1 MVLKN
6 LLDFIENSPCSYF
19 TAANIKKMLIENG
32 FNELSEG
39 EKWNIKE
46 NRKYFVTR
54 NNSSIIAFKIPT
66 LNFKGFQIIAG
77 HGDSPCF
84 KIKENPEIKSSCVI
98 LNTEGY
104 GGMILNSWLDRP
116 LSIAGRIIVRLGNS
130 IKSKLVNIDR
140 DLVLIPNLAV
150 HFNSKINDGYVYK
163 PNIDMKPIFSENS
176 KRSLKSLLAE
186 KAEVSEKDIYAYD
199 MFLYNREKGRIW
211 GYDNEYISAPRL
223 DDLQCVFSC
232 FDGFL
237 KGEKSENISVFS
249 VFDNEEVGSVTKQG
263 AASSFLKDV
272 LIRINEAANG
282 DDSDFINR
290 LSGSFMIS
298 ADNAHAV
305 HPNFPNISDFT
316 NRPLLNKGVVIKY
329 SANQKYTTDA
339 VSDGIMRVILDNAS
353 VPYQTY
359 STRSDING
367 GSTLG
372 NISSQRVSINC
383 VDIGL
388 AQLAMHSAYETA
400 GAFDS
405 QYLMNTAKQF
415 YDSTI
420 LFVKDGDYKIY

>member
-1 MVLKN
+1 
-6 LLDFIENSPCSYF
+6 
-19 TAANIKKMLIENG
+19 
-32 FNELSEG
+32 
-39 EKWNIKE
+39 
-46 NRKYFVTR
+46 
-54 NNSSIIAFKIPT
+54 
-66 LNFKGFQIIAG
+66 
-77 HGDSPCF
+77 
-84 KIKENPEIKSSCVI
+84 
-98 LNTEGY
+98 
-104 GGMILNSWLDRP
+104 
-116 LSIAGRIIVRLGNS
+116 
-130 IKSKLVNIDR
+130 
-140 DLVLIPNLAV
+140 
-150 HFNSKINDGYVYK
+150 
-163 PNIDMKPIFSENS
+163 
-176 KRSLKSLLAE
+176 
-186 KAEVSEKDIYAYD
+186 